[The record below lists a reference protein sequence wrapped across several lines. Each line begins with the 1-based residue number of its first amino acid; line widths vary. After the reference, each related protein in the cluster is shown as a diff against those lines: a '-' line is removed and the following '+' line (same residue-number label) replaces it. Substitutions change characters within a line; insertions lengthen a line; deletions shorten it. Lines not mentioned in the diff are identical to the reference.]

1 MVRKQ
6 HSTNSKPGLMP
17 KPAGH
22 RQADNHSQS
31 LDPAKLRCFSSNPEP
46 PKQNFTQGRKTKTK
60 TKNFTQGSF
69 PYNSTVNDIQLKGL
83 SFICL

>member
-31 LDPAKLRCFSSNPEP
+31 LDPEKLRCFSSNPEP
-46 PKQNFTQGRKTKTK
+46 PKQNFTQG
-60 TKNFTQGSF
+60 SF
-69 PYNSTVNDIQLKGL
+69 PYNSTVNGIQLKGL